1 MGRKSKD
8 ENKGPKVITETKCTC
23 KGCGNVW
30 YYDKQDERQA
40 KADKMQAVGNEMSN
54 AGKNMMCCGGC
65 LPAAFIPEKE
75 KVKPRDL
82 NVCDK
87 CGSKAV
93 EKETVE
99 HHVD

>member
-1 MGRKSKD
+1 MVGKD
-8 ENKGPKVITETKCTC
+8 KVIVETKCTC
-23 KGCGNVW
+23 KACGNVW
-30 YYDKQDERQA
+30 YYDKRDEQMY
-40 KADKMQAVGNEMSN
+40 KAEKLQEAGNNLSN

-65 LPAAFIPEKE
+65 FPAAFIPEKNTP
-75 KVKPRDL
+75 KIKDL

-99 HHVD
+99 HHVK